1 MNFQNE
7 APSWYKTP
15 LRGPAKG
22 ENGRQV
28 GCNGMVCYC
37 NNADYCNQKEGQR
50 VTGGPDNGAGLPARH
65 LVGLLLPPV
74 LAFHSRP
81 QGNTKGDS
89 RSWDT
94 VYSNSPSL
102 AFQKF
107 SRGRSFLDILNRGI
121 SKRLFSRQFGR
132 HRSTKALFPLHVS
145 YLACIFIRSA
155 EKSVQRWGR

>member
-81 QGNTKGDS
+81 
-89 RSWDT
+89 
-94 VYSNSPSL
+94 
-102 AFQKF
+102 
-107 SRGRSFLDILNRGI
+107 
-121 SKRLFSRQFGR
+121 
-132 HRSTKALFPLHVS
+132 
-145 YLACIFIRSA
+145 
-155 EKSVQRWGR
+155 